1 MEIGTALS
9 DTADGAWKAPIP
21 FFEAPLEDHAE
32 WQPASH
38 RLARLLTSIT
48 RRGRDSLS
56 KRWPLRLWI
65 VRHGESSGNVARE
78 AAHAAG
84 LPHIEISNRDVDVPL
99 SSLGLRQSAAL
110 GRWFAALPPDTKPQ
124 IVLCSPYLRAQS
136 TAEAIGK
143 ASGFA
148 ESCTGMVIDER
159 LREKEFGIL
168 DRLTRLGIEQRHP
181 ELASSRQLV
190 GKFYYRPPA
199 GESWCDVILR
209 LRSVL
214 DTISLHYGNK
224 HVLIVAHQVVVLCLR
239 YLLENMDEKTILAID
254 AEGDVANCAVT
265 EYVFDERREGGS
277 LVLAKYNFVAPLEQQ
292 GTPVTSSPDA
302 NVAAR

>member
-1 MEIGTALS
+1 MNT
-9 DTADGAWKAPIP
+9 
-21 FFEAPLEDHAE
+21 
-32 WQPASH
+32 
-38 RLARLLTSIT
+38 
-48 RRGRDSLS
+48 
-56 KRWPLRLWI
+56 RWPSRLWV
-65 VRHGESSGNVARE
+65 VRHGESAGNVARD

-84 LPHIEISNRDVDVPL
+84 LPDIEISARDVDVPL
-99 SSLGLRQSAAL
+99 SPLGRQQSRAL
-110 GRWFAALPPDTKPQ
+110 GRWFAALPSDQRPEV
-124 IVLCSPYLRAQS
+124 VLSSPYLRAQS
-136 TAEAIGK
+136 TARAIGDV
-143 ASGFA
+143 SGF
-148 ESCTGMVIDER
+148 STGFSGLVIDER

-181 ELASSRQLV
+181 ELAASRQLV

-214 DTISLHYGNK
+214 DTISLHYHGK
-224 HVLIVAHQVVVLCLR
+224 PVLIVAHQVVVLCMR

-265 EYVFDERREGGS
+265 EYVFDGQKDGGS
-277 LVLAKYNFVAPLEQQ
+277 LVLTKYNFMAPLERE
-292 GTPVTSSPDA
+292 GAPVTSSADA